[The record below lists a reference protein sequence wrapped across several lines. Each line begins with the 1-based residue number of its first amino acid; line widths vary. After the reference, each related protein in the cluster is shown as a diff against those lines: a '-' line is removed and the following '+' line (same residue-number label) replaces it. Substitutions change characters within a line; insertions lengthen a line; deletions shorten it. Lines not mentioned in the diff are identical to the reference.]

1 MVFCFLMLLLSTP
14 SLLRVLALVC
24 GLSWELTSTGTG
36 SLLQGGFHQPLH
48 ASFPARPR
56 PVPLLLCVLL
66 PQGIRVASVGLLI
79 GNREYLTKG
88 G

>member
-1 MVFCFLMLLLSTP
+1 MLLLSTP
-14 SLLRVLALVC
+14 SLLSVLALMC

-36 SLLQGGFHQPLH
+36 SLQQGGFHQPLH

-56 PVPLLLCVLL
+56 PVPLPKLSPLSVLL
-66 PQGIRVASVGLLI
+66 PQALRVASVGLLI
-79 GNREYLTKG
+79 GNRDDLTEG